1 MTIDDKNFSPSWVGL
16 TLLLMLSMGMPM
28 TVFFSISILGPGWM
42 ADLGISA
49 EQLGLL
55 TSSTFGLAA
64 LLSPW
69 AGRGVQ
75 HFGSRMGLVCLFVS
89 VGLSLLLVSLL
100 PGYEGLVVGLMFCG
114 VAQALCNPAT
124 NLLIAQQVPMPRR
137 ALTIAFKHSGVQISA
152 LLLGTMLPWLVAQL
166 GWRTA
171 LGIWVPLAW
180 GLALLVW
187 FWLPR
192 RTLAAEQGGERHL
205 ARRQWLFTLMSV
217 QFCAGVVLS
226 SFVTFLGVRATGLGV
241 SVQTV
246 GQMVAAF
253 GMTGIVS
260 RLLLTP
266 LSARLSEESRL
277 LCCLFTVAGLGIASM
292 QQASADTLWL
302 LWLGV
307 VGIAGTLPASQTI
320 AMNMLLRDRRFGAP
334 ARSAGLLA
342 MGFFSGCA
350 LGPPVIGALVERFSG
365 FSVPSMA
372 LIGVL
377 LLGCLLS
384 LCLMSLRRRP
394 LDIALGN
401 PGTHSTS

>member
-1 MTIDDKNFSPSWVGL
+1 MTTPDSSSRRPLLGL

-28 TVFFSISILGPGWM
+28 TVFFSISILGPSWV

-69 AGRGVQ
+69 VGRGVQ
-75 HFGSRMGLVCLFVS
+75 HVGPRVGLAALFVS
-89 VGLSLLLVSLL
+89 VGLSLLLVALL
-100 PGYEGLVVGLMFCG
+100 PGYGGLLIGLMFCG

-124 NLLIAQQVPMPRR
+124 NLLIAQQVPPPRR

-152 LLLGTMLPWLVAQL
+152 LLLGMMLPWLVLQL
-166 GWRTA
+166 GWRMA
-171 LGIWVPLAW
+171 IGIWAPLAG

-192 RTLAAEQGGERHL
+192 QRPASPQAVHPHAPPQ
-205 ARRQWLFTLMSV
+205 RRWLLSLMSA

-246 GQMVAAF
+246 GQMVALF

-260 RLLLTP
+260 RLALTP
-266 LSARLSEESRL
+266 LSARLREESLL
-277 LCCLFTVAGLGIASM
+277 LCTLFTVAGLGVAVM
-292 QQASADTLWL
+292 QQASPDTLWP
-302 LWLGV
+302 LWAGV

-320 AMNMLLRDRRFGAP
+320 AMNMLLRDARFGAP

-342 MGFFSGCA
+342 MGFFTGCA
-350 LGPPVIGALVERFSG
+350 LGPPVVGALVERFEG
-365 FSVPSMA
+365 FAVPSMA
-372 LIGVL
+372 LLGVL
-377 LLGCLLS
+377 LMGCLMC
-384 LCLMSLRRRP
+384 LCLLRLRRRAGSAQVEV
-394 LDIALGN
+394 LV
-401 PGTHSTS
+401 